1 MLVLFLTWAITGT
14 VAITGIGTATGS
26 ILDDTE
32 VVTDPEAH
40 ATVGD
45 FSHYCCLGSITDQSH
60 VVKSAGGR
68 IFNSLNRKSAR
79 RVGRHFDNQKIAL
92 IATRAEIFNRGE
104 IIIARLQ

>member
-14 VAITGIGTATGS
+14 VAITGTGTATGS
-26 ILDDTE
+26 NLDDTE
-32 VVTDPEAH
+32 VVIDPEVR

-45 FSHYCCLGSITDQSH
+45 FSHHRYLGFILDQSH
-60 VVKSAGGR
+60 FVKSAAGR

-92 IATRAEIFNRGE
+92 IATRAENFNRGE